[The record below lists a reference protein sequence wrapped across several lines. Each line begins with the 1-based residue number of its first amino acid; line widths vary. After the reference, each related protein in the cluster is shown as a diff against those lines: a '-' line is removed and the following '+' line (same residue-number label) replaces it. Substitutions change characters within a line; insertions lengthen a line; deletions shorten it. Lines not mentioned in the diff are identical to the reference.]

1 VSMWAHHGKEGIIM
15 RLKLVGLVLMLAL
28 ALLMVPL
35 TVAAQPSGMVHRIG
49 WLAAGPPP
57 SAPDWRQTHP
67 FLQGLRELGYSEGR
81 NLVIEDRWAEGRF
94 ERLPDLAAELLRL
107 QVEVIFAEGG
117 VAVRAAQQATDTL
130 PIVTVTTDPL
140 RQGLVAS
147 LARPG
152 GNITGVSTMAVDL
165 SQKLL
170 ELFKEVLSGGSRM
183 AVLWCPDAGSNRQQ
197 LQEMH
202 VAAHAL
208 GVQLLP
214 LEVRSTED
222 DFEALF
228 ETATKERV
236 EGLVVFGCNII
247 AVHQGKMV
255 ELAAK
260 YRLPAM
266 YVWRSYVAN
275 GGLMSYGP
283 NLAAHARRA
292 AAYVDKILKGARPA
306 DLPVEQPTKFEL
318 ILNLKTAQ
326 ALGITFPPALLM
338 LADEVIR

>member
-1 VSMWAHHGKEGIIM
+1 
-15 RLKLVGLVLMLAL
+15 
-28 ALLMVPL
+28 
-35 TVAAQPSGMVHRIG
+35 
-49 WLAAGPPP
+49 
-57 SAPDWRQTHP
+57 
-67 FLQGLRELGYSEGR
+67 
-81 NLVIEDRWAEGRF
+81 
-94 ERLPDLAAELLRL
+94 
-107 QVEVIFAEGG
+107 
-117 VAVRAAQQATDTL
+117 
-130 PIVTVTTDPL
+130 
-140 RQGLVAS
+140 
-147 LARPG
+147 
-152 GNITGVSTMAVDL
+152 MAVDL

-170 ELFKEVLSGGSRM
+170 EILKEALSGVSRM
-183 AVLWCPDAGSNRQQ
+183 AVLWCPDAGSNLQQ

-214 LEVRSTED
+214 LEVRSADD

-247 AVHQGKMV
+247 AVHPGKIV

-266 YVWRSYVAN
+266 YAWRSYVAN

-292 AAYVDKILKGARPA
+292 AAYVDKILKGAKPA
-306 DLPVEQPTKFEL
+306 DLPVEQPMKFEL
-318 ILNLKTAQ
+318 VINLKTAG
-326 ALGITFPPALLM
+326 ALGLTIPPSVLFQ
-338 LADEVIR
+338 ADEVIR

>member
-1 VSMWAHHGKEGIIM
+1 M
-15 RLKLVGLVLMLAL
+15 RLKPVGLVVMLAL
-28 ALLMVPL
+28 ALMVPL
-35 TVAAQPSGMVHRIG
+35 TVDAQPSGMVHRIG
-49 WLAAGPPP
+49 WLSAGPPP

-81 NLVIEDRWAEGRF
+81 NLVIEVRWAEGRF

-130 PIVTVTTDPL
+130 PIVTVTADPL

-152 GNITGVSTMAVDL
+152 GNITGVSTRAVDL

-170 ELFKEVLSGGSRM
+170 EILKEALSGVSRM

-222 DFEALF
+222 DVEALF
-228 ETATKERV
+228 ETATKARV

-247 AVHQGKMV
+247 AVHQGKIV

-266 YVWRSYVAN
+266 YAWRSYVAN

-283 NLAAHARRA
+283 NFAAHARRA
-292 AAYVDKILKGARPA
+292 AAYVDKILKGAKPA
-306 DLPVEQPTKFEL
+306 DLPVEQPMTFEL
-318 ILNLKTAQ
+318 VINLKTAQ
-326 ALGITFPPALLM
+326 TLGLTIPPLL
-338 LADEVIR
+338 LYQAAEVIR